1 MNSTAT
7 FDGVLRRTGCREL
20 FAGEKK
26 EGNSSGSRET
36 ERQKGREQRV
46 KRRREGLPEASA
58 RERLFTMKI
67 TYMYSFADIYPLVVY
82 TAREER

>member
-26 EGNSSGSRET
+26 RRKQQRISRDR
-36 ERQKGREQRV
+36 EREKGREQT
-46 KRRREGLPEASA
+46 KGLKEGGEGLPEASA
-58 RERLFTMKI
+58 RERLFTI
-67 TYMYSFADIYPLVVY
+67 LI
-82 TAREER
+82 